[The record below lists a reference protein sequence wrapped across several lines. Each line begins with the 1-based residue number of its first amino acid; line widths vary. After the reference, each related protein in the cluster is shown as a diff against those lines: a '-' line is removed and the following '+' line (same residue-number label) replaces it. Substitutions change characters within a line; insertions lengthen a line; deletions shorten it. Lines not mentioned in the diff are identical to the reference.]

1 MAKCC
6 ILVCGARKNKKQP
19 ELTLHRFPKNEVL
32 RKRWFQAIGER
43 NINPGQKEWFL
54 CSLHFEKSCFNKT
67 LDVMRLRDNSL
78 PSIFP
83 YQKMSD
89 KRKLYKC
96 DECIRTYTNSNAL
109 ENHKRVMHCIV
120 NNATPMKSR
129 GNKIKADTEKF
140 ETYQCPIC
148 QTNFP
153 SKFVATKHIEV
164 YHTKYTSA
172 IHPVKLQDCPNCKQ
186 KNRNLALH
194 KCDKQKN
201 KIAVGYNI
209 TNEKQTKTKFEQY
222 FCNLCSKVFINANKF
237 TVHVETQHNKSVET
251 MFFPNMTQF
260 TLWKEHIE
268 KLAYIQYRLCSE
280 EINGRQF
287 YNCIN
292 TKVTKM
298 CTERCPSIIVVQSY
312 PKGILARFYKTHA
325 NHKTSEYN
333 LAREFRKYCI
343 TDFLQSIDNSN
354 GYDPYLDFKMLLEN
368 ILEAAAKIKIS
379 GLKELVEKALEMTMI
394 LNTYNEEDNS
404 SKTNH
409 ERTKS
414 LTDAQISEVLKQ
426 EASVTIKREHPDL
439 DMFEPLKKKAHM
451 VDVSP
456 RIVNTYSLAEYPV
469 DQQSDTDSCD
479 DIDNKILISNFVGK
493 QKSKPCN
500 TKTDLDLLDD
510 KDKEFSSFNDTYR
523 DFVRKNLHL
532 SSPMVTR
539 SRGSQI
545 NSKKNSSQKNNTTKS
560 TEADVTDNISKTS
573 NNPTPNSK
581 VNTVSSVNVNNSVA
595 DSVKSNNISTENV
608 NSGLAPVVMTPAP
621 NHFMNNN
628 MVFVAVPY
636 APMNTMIPTNSTNP
650 LFNLVGVSVPQN
662 ITVTQQTLSN
672 NINKS
677 SPKKE
682 TSSIKHDNANKNGKD
697 NTGVKSTDTDDEEVN
712 TDVYRVNTD
721 INNSDSDVENTD
733 TKSSATY
740 EYEPK
745 VIQKPSVKLEKV
757 KKNSK
762 IPKNIEYE
770 VIEQDSDCNILVLK
784 L

>member
-1 MAKCC
+1 MVGCSVLGCKSRSE
-6 ILVCGARKNKKQP
+6 RKLHEITFHLFPSNP
-19 ELTLHRFPKNEVL
+19 EIKIKWLEAT
-32 RKRWFQAIGER
+32 GR
-43 NINPGQKEWFL
+43 NNWHPTKFSRI
-54 CSLHFEKSCFNKT
+54 CSLHFNGASFVYKGKKVQLKPYSVPEKC
-67 LDVMRLRDNSL
+67 
-78 PSIFP
+78 IH
-83 YQKMSD
+83 KMSD

-96 DECIRTYTNSNAL
+96 DKCIRTYTNSNAL

-140 ETYQCPIC
+140 ERYQCPIC

-164 YHTKYTSA
+164 YHSKYITA
-172 IHPVKLQDCPNCKQ
+172 LHPVKLQDCTNCKQ
-186 KNRNLALH
+186 KDINLALH

-201 KIAVGYNI
+201 EISVSI
-209 TNEKQTKTKFEQY
+209 TDEKQTKTKIEQY
-222 FCNLCSKVFINANKF
+222 FCYLCSKIFMNANKF
-237 TVHVETQHNKSVET
+237 IFHVEAQHNKSVET

-268 KLAYIQYRLCSE
+268 ELAYIQYRLCSE

-287 YNCIN
+287 YHCSH

-312 PKGILARFYKTHA
+312 PKGILARLYKTHA
-325 NHKTSEYN
+325 NHKTCEYN
-333 LAREFRKYCI
+333 LAKEFRKYCI
-343 TDFLQSIDNSN
+343 TNFLQSIDNSN
-354 GYDPYLDFKMLLEN
+354 GCDPYLDFKMLLEN

-379 GLKELVEKALEMTMI
+379 GLKELVEKALEMTII
-394 LNTYNEEDNS
+394 LNTYDEEDDS
-404 SKTNH
+404 LKKNH
-409 ERTKS
+409 KRTKS
-414 LTDAQISEVLKQ
+414 LTDAEISEVLQQ
-426 EASVTIKREHPDL
+426 EASVTIKRENSDL
-439 DMFEPLKKKAHM
+439 DMLEPLKKKAHM
-451 VDVSP
+451 EDVSP

-493 QKSKPCN
+493 QKSKPCD
-500 TKTDLDLLDD
+500 TKPDLDLLDD

-523 DFVRKNLHL
+523 DFVRKNLRL
-532 SSPMVTR
+532 SSNGPMVTR

-560 TEADVTDNISKTS
+560 TEADVTDNITETCNS
-573 NNPTPNSK
+573 PTPNSK
-581 VNTVSSVNVNNSVA
+581 VYTVSSVNVSNSVA
-595 DSVKSNNISTENV
+595 DTVKFNNISTENV
-608 NSGLAPVVMTPAP
+608 VVTPAA
-621 NHFMNNN
+621 NHLMNNN

-636 APMNTMIPTNSTNP
+636 APMNTMIPTTCTNP

-662 ITVTQQTLSN
+662 ITVTEQTLSN

-677 SPKKE
+677 SLKKE
-682 TSSIKHDNANKNGKD
+682 TTPIKHNNANKNGKD
-697 NTGVKSTDTDDEEVN
+697 KTAVKSNDTDDKE
-712 TDVYRVNTD
+712 VNTD

-733 TKSSATY
+733 TKSSATD

-762 IPKNIEYE
+762 TPKDIEYE